1 MKFIDIKFISLRFI
15 IINLTY
21 LLIYENYDENIG
33 FTKLIKVLKPIIF
46 FIVDFKY
53 VFVLV
58 TSYRKKKK
66 KKKFKTVL
74 ITSNL
79 ILLKQM
85 TLMKI
90 TQL

>member
-66 KKKFKTVL
+66 KKFKTVL